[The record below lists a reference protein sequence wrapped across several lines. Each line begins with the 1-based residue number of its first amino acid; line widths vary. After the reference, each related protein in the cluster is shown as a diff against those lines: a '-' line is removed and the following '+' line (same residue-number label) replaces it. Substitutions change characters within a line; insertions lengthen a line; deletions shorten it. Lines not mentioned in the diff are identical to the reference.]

1 MFSETKSLEH
11 IDLHRCSLDVTPQMS
26 RFSCSAFTQ
35 GIVRALRPQTIRFST
50 KGGFLPLQRLIGRG
64 MKEACETPS
73 STMKLSCLHPT
84 TRILKMKTPV
94 HILDDVMVSNLIW
107 LSTAHINA
115 KEEERL
121 LMLQGEEKAEKEQVQ
136 KDKEEKEQKKKEKKK
151 LKLKLKKEQ
160 EKKEKE
166 NQGNKII
173 KNNDAT
179 IEDDNNNDDDN
190 NLSQSSSDEE
200 NVPYLD
206 DDDDGILDSTGPHEL
221 IHASVESVQNI
232 YISSSQQ
239 LVDYAKKK
247 LKQFEIS
254 YLSTQL
260 RPSDTCCVIYLS
272 FEACGLDRDSRY
284 LVSSSSLLMNALHS
298 NRSVTDLNLSNN
310 DIGKHHDCGTSLQ
323 HLLNR

>member
-73 STMKLSCLHPT
+73 TRMKLSCLHPT

-121 LMLQGEEKAEKEQVQ
+121 LMLQGEEKAEKEQEE
-136 KDKEEKEQKKKEKKK
+136 KDKEEK
-151 LKLKLKKEQ
+151 

-166 NQGNKII
+166 NQGNKMI

-239 LVDYAKKK
+239 LVDYAKK
-247 LKQFEIS
+247 
-254 YLSTQL
+254 
-260 RPSDTCCVIYLS
+260 
-272 FEACGLDRDSRY
+272 
-284 LVSSSSLLMNALHS
+284 N
-298 NRSVTDLNLSNN
+298 
-310 DIGKHHDCGTSLQ
+310 
-323 HLLNR
+323 

>member
-1 MFSETKSLEH
+1 MILANIT
-11 IDLHRCSLDVTPQMS
+11 
-26 RFSCSAFTQ
+26 
-35 GIVRALRPQTIRFST
+35 IV
-50 KGGFLPLQRLIGRG
+50 
-64 MKEACETPS
+64 
-73 STMKLSCLHPT
+73 
-84 TRILKMKTPV
+84 V
-94 HILDDVMVSNLIW
+94 H
-107 LSTAHINA
+107 
-115 KEEERL
+115 
-121 LMLQGEEKAEKEQVQ
+121 Q
-136 KDKEEKEQKKKEKKK
+136 
-151 LKLKLKKEQ
+151 
-160 EKKEKE
+160 
-166 NQGNKII
+166 I

-179 IEDDNNNDDDN
+179 IEDDNNNDDAN

-310 DIGKHHDCGTSLQ
+310 DIQHHTFTYMLVVYICVQSI
-323 HLLNR
+323 

>member
-1 MFSETKSLEH
+1 
-11 IDLHRCSLDVTPQMS
+11 
-26 RFSCSAFTQ
+26 
-35 GIVRALRPQTIRFST
+35 
-50 KGGFLPLQRLIGRG
+50 
-64 MKEACETPS
+64 
-73 STMKLSCLHPT
+73 
-84 TRILKMKTPV
+84 MKTPV

-121 LMLQGEEKAEKEQVQ
+121 LMLQGEEKAEKEQEQ

-166 NQGNKII
+166 NQGNKMI
-173 KNNDAT
+173 KNNAT